1 MKKIM
6 FNDRYVLTEAVLE
19 GRKTQ
24 TRRLSGFYD
33 QTMNPHLTLL
43 LRSEKGREEFVAKN
57 SKYKIGEVVAIAQAY
72 RDTKATRNFVEDAE
86 FIDKTKNT
94 AGWRNKMF
102 VKAELMPSHVKI
114 TNIRV
119 ERLQDISD
127 EDCLKEGIIEAERD
141 ALGRYVTRYG
151 FEDTK
156 NPYGHYFN
164 TPREAFAHLIDK
176 VGKKGTWDSNPYVFV
191 YDFELVDRRND
202 YDNTR
207 TCKGICRG

>member
-6 FNDRYVLTEAVLE
+6 FNDKHGLTEAVLE

-43 LRSEKGREEFVAKN
+43 LRSKKGREEFVAIK

-72 RDTKATRNFVEDAE
+72 RDTKATRNFLEDAE
-86 FIDKTKNT
+86 FIAKTKNT

-127 EDCLKEGIIEAERD
+127 EDCLKEGVISCHSCNE
-141 ALGRYVTRYG
+141 GYCVTHCG
-151 FEDTK
+151 
-156 NPYGHYFN
+156 NCFN

-176 VGKKGTWDSNPYVFV
+176 VSGKGTWDKNPYVFV
-191 YDFELVDRRND
+191 YDFELVD
-202 YDNTR
+202 
-207 TCKGICRG
+207 